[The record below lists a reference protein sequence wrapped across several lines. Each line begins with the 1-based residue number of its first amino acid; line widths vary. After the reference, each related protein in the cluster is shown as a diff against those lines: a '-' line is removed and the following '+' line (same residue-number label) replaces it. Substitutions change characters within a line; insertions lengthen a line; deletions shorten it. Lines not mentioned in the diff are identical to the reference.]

1 MTDPAG
7 AQVGPSLGVAARRL
21 APAALRPVG
30 AGPTE
35 TVQSRLPG
43 SLRAT
48 EARAPIGDF
57 ATILALFLAS
67 RAFLIG
73 IGWLALRFVSS
84 PFAGQSLMPD
94 LFVRW
99 DSFWYLNLVDTG
111 YSTAES
117 LAQTGATN
125 FAFYPTYPA
134 LIWLVSRFSGLS
146 PAAAGVAISNFAFLG
161 ALFVIY
167 ILGRHFTGRRIDALI
182 AVALICFV
190 PEGFVFSA
198 VYTESLFVLVTA
210 ASMLAY
216 TRGNYLT
223 ATLLSALGSSIRS
236 NGAFIAL
243 WYGLEILRKRG
254 FRGALRL
261 WDRPEEYLP
270 AAAAP
275 IGLVVFWWLCYFY
288 SGDAFAQKSTAV
300 FGWGWLPAWPW
311 NGIWAAIQ
319 HGTFNERFWVGS
331 ALVAIAMSLALLR
344 QGHWPLF
351 LYCAANFALY
361 LSTSLPN
368 SLLRYSIA
376 IFPIYFGV
384 APYVRGPRA
393 LAVILIFLA
402 LGGALMAGWALGAT
416 ISI

>member
-1 MTDPAG
+1 MREEAGTATDPRFSAVTRKLARLVLLPQAAG
-7 AQVGPSLGVAARRL
+7 STDREIQDSPRAGVPIE
-21 APAALRPVG
+21 APFRDV
-30 AGPTE
+30 
-35 TVQSRLPG
+35 
-43 SLRAT
+43 
-48 EARAPIGDF
+48 
-57 ATILALFLAS
+57 ATILGLFLAS
-67 RAFLIG
+67 RAFLVA
-73 IGWLALRFVSS
+73 IGWLTLRLVAS
-84 PFAGQSLMPD
+84 PFAGQNLLPD

-99 DSFWYLNLVDTG
+99 DSFWYLNLAGSG

-117 LAQTGATN
+117 LSQTGATN

-134 LIWLVSRFSGLS
+134 LIWLVSQFSGLS
-146 PAAAGVAISNFAFLG
+146 TAAAGVAISNLAFLG

-216 TRGNYLT
+216 ARGNYLT
-223 ATLLSALGSSIRS
+223 ASLLSALGSSIRS
-236 NGAFIAL
+236 NGVFIAL
-243 WYGLEILRKRG
+243 WYGMEILRRRG
-254 FRGALRL
+254 LRGALRF

-270 AAAAP
+270 AIAAP
-275 IGLVVFWWLCYFY
+275 IGLVAFWWLCYFH
-288 SGDAFAQKSTAV
+288 SGDAFAQKSTVV
-300 FGWGWLPAWPW
+300 FGWGWMPAWPW
-311 NGIWAAIQ
+311 HGLWEVIR
-319 HGTFNERFWVGS
+319 HGTLDDRFWVGS
-331 ALVAIAMSLALLR
+331 ALVAMTMSLALLR
-344 QGHWPLF
+344 QGKWTLF

-376 IFPIYFGV
+376 LFPIYFGV

-393 LAVILIFLA
+393 LAVIMIFPA
-402 LGGALMAGWALGAT
+402 LGGALMAAWALGAT
-416 ISI
+416 ITI